1 MTTTHDAE
9 KPDPGMGQAENE
21 AELNRLPCATNND
34 LSQCSENRNDTKSS
48 IILILL
54 FYITA
59 LFTYCYTLHLIY
71 RLECY
76 IYIYKYFYGI
86 NRSFAHFRF

>member
-48 IILILL
+48 IILIT
-54 FYITA
+54 FTITTFISYYI
-59 LFTYCYTLHLIY
+59 I
-71 RLECY
+71 
-76 IYIYKYFYGI
+76 
-86 NRSFAHFRF
+86 